1 MRSAVL
7 DPRPVSSLRDE
18 AQQSLLCARDWV
30 RFTATQCERH
40 RVAYGQGTD
49 NALDDAR
56 WLITAALR
64 LSPDTPDWL
73 LNAQLLPS
81 EREMLWNLVCARILE
96 HQPTAYL
103 VGEAWLCGYRFRADA
118 RALIPRS
125 YLAEFLTAEG
135 FPGMAP
141 SDASLRILELCTGSA
156 SLSILAAQAWP
167 EARLVATDLS
177 AEALSL
183 AAENLTDYGLTH
195 RVRLYQGDLFSALPA
210 GLLQEEGPFDLIV
223 CNPPYVNQDSMA
235 GLPAEFCHE
244 PSLALAG
251 GLEGMDL
258 VARILREYQQWLAP
272 QGLLVVEIGHE
283 GPACQKLFD
292 ENFPTLSPVWLDT
305 AQTSQRVFLLGAI
318 T

>member
-1 MRSAVL
+1 
-7 DPRPVSSLRDE
+7 
-18 AQQSLLCARDWV
+18 
-30 RFTATQCERH
+30 
-40 RVAYGQGTD
+40 VAYGQGTD

-64 LSPDTPDWL
+64 LAPDTPDWL
-73 LNAQLLPS
+73 LSAQLLPS

-96 HQPTAYL
+96 RQPTAYL

-141 SDASLRILELCTGSA
+141 SDAPLRILELCTGSA

-183 AAENLTDYGLTH
+183 AAENLADYGLTH
-195 RVRLYQGDLFSALPA
+195 RARLYQGDLFSALPV

-223 CNPPYVNQDSMA
+223 CNPPYVNQASMA

-244 PSLALAG
+244 PTLALAG
-251 GLEGMDL
+251 GLDGMAL

>member
-1 MRSAVL
+1 MSAASDSL
-7 DPRPVSSLRDE
+7 SLSSLRAE
-18 AQQSLLCARDWV
+18 AQQNLLCARDWI

-49 NALDDAR
+49 NALDEAR

-64 LSPDTPDWL
+64 LAPDTPESL
-73 LNAQLLPS
+73 LSARLLPS
-81 EREMLWNLVCARILE
+81 EREMLWSLVCARILE

-103 VGEAWLCGYRFRADA
+103 VGEAWLCGYRFRADT

-135 FPGMAP
+135 FPGMEP
-141 SDASLRILELCTGSA
+141 SDAPLRILELCTGSA
-156 SLSILAAQAWP
+156 SLSILAALAWP

-177 AEALSL
+177 TEALSL
-183 AAENLTDYGLTH
+183 AAENLADFGLSN
-195 RVRLYQGDLFSALPA
+195 RVRLYHGDLFSALPV
-210 GLLQEEGPFDLIV
+210 GLLQEQGPFDLILS
-223 CNPPYVNQDSMA
+223 NPPYVNQDSMA

-244 PSLALAG
+244 PVLALAG
-251 GLEGMDL
+251 GHDGMDL
-258 VARILREYQQWLAP
+258 VARILRDYRQWLAP
-272 QGLLVVEIGHE
+272 EGLLVVEVGHE

-305 AQTSQRVFLLGAI
+305 AQTSHRVFLLGAI
-318 T
+318 P